1 MTSLMEQDKKL
12 ASLVFTV
19 LENCNEEYRPM
30 VGDGECDDLTNTHD
44 CQYDQ
49 GDCCFEYIDDTYCI
63 TCICHETG
71 LKHNVSKT

>member
-1 MTSLMEQDKKL
+1 
-12 ASLVFTV
+12 
-19 LENCNEEYRPM
+19 M

-71 LKHNVSKT
+71 LKHNVFPKLDKKYQISI